1 MNARV
6 TITPE
11 GQIAI
16 PDDVLRRL
24 AWTPGMALDIVEGGA
39 GVTLSKPLST
49 DKQDFASALA
59 KLRAAA
65 NWTGPRYDDADWK
78 AAIEAKLGSG
88 HQSIFPCWRRS

>member
-24 AWTPGMALDIVEGGA
+24 AWVPGMALEVVEGGS
-39 GVTLSKPLST
+39 GVTLSKPSS
-49 DKQDFASALA
+49 DKKQDFASALA

-65 NWTGPRYDDADWK
+65 NWSGPRYDDADWK
-78 AAIEAKLGSG
+78 AAIDAKLGEGSAG
-88 HQSIFPCWRRS
+88 

>member
-24 AWTPGMALDIVEGGA
+24 AWVPGMALEVVEGGS
-39 GVTLSKPLST
+39 GVMLSKPSS
-49 DKQDFASALA
+49 DNEQDFASALA

-65 NWTGPRYDDADWK
+65 NWSGPRYDDVDWK
-78 AAIEAKLGSG
+78 AAIDAKFAEGSAG
-88 HQSIFPCWRRS
+88 